1 MIIQLSSSQTNYEV
15 RHPVLRKGK
24 PVESCRFENDDH
36 PESIHLCAKK
46 KDIIIGV
53 LSALPNNCP
62 DFPLKKSY
70 QLRGIAINHKFQRMG
85 IGSLLVQK
93 VEQQIRLNKSIEYI
107 WLNARVNTK
116 NFYLNL
122 EYLPVGKVFN
132 IIDIGMHQRYIKNNS

>member
-1 MIIQLSSSQTNYEV
+1 MIIQLSSSQTTYEV

-24 PVESCRFENDDH
+24 PFESCRFENDDH

-62 DFPLKKSY
+62 DFPLKKCY
-70 QLRGIAINHKFQRMG
+70 QLRGIAINNKFQRMG

-93 VEQQIRLNKSIEYI
+93 VEQQIRLNKSIKYI
-107 WLNARVNTK
+107 WLDARVNTK

-122 EYLPVGKVFN
+122 EYLPVGKIFN